1 MHPTPSSTAR
11 PRPALAAVRATL
23 APTGPVARPLTA
35 ATMASSLSSGLFYT
49 VSALFFTRV
58 VGLDA
63 TTVGLGLTVA
73 GAVGV
78 TGSFAAGYLAD
89 RLGAPRLL
97 LAATLGQGL
106 ALLAYVLAAST
117 TAFVV
122 TACCAVG
129 FRSMQGTAR
138 QAVLART
145 FTGPERV
152 AVRARLRVVTNV
164 FIGLGTVL
172 AGAALL
178 VDTSGAYRATM
189 VVAGLLV
196 LASCHPL
203 ARLVRRAAPAELAP
217 PTSTTPT
224 APTTSG
230 RSPLRDRTY
239 LAVTGLNAV
248 MAMQFG
254 LQTVGVPLWVV
265 TRTEAPPVT
274 VSALLVL
281 NTALVAA
288 LQVRAARGTDDV
300 PSAGRAVARGGAL
313 LALACGL
320 YAAAGTVGVLAAVGL
335 LVLAAVAHTAAEML
349 TEAGSWGLAFEL
361 ADPRSAGAYQ
371 GVSQTGYSIG
381 TMLAPLV
388 VTATAI
394 DRGTPGWALLGAA
407 FATVGVLTWAVARA
421 AARSG
426 QRVGDVTAPGAG
438 GDHR

>member
-1 MHPTPSSTAR
+1 MPSPTPPPPAP
-11 PRPALAAVRATL
+11 PRRALDAVRSTL
-23 APTGPVARPLTA
+23 APTGPVARPLTT
-35 ATMASSLSSGLFYT
+35 ATMATSLSSGLFYT
-49 VSALFFTRV
+49 VSALFFTTV
-58 VGLDA
+58 VGLGA

-78 TGSFAAGYLAD
+78 AGSFGAGYLAD
-89 RLGAPRLL
+89 RVGASRLL
-97 LAATLGQGL
+97 LGATLGQGL
-106 ALLAYVLAAST
+106 ALLAYVLATST

-145 FTGPERV
+145 STGPERM

-178 VDTSGAYRATM
+178 VGTAAAYRSTM
-189 VVAGLLV
+189 LLAGALV
-196 LASCHPL
+196 LASCVPL
-203 ARLVRRAAPAELAP
+203 ARLVRGAGPPPEPLDLASA
-217 PTSTTPT
+217 TTTTPT
-224 APTTSG
+224 APTTTG

-265 TRTEAPPVT
+265 TRTPAPPVT

-281 NTALVAA
+281 NTVLIACF
-288 LQVRAARGTDDV
+288 QVRASRGTDDV
-300 PSAGRAVARGGAL
+300 RAAGRAVARGGVL

-320 YAAAGTVGVLAAVGL
+320 HAAAATGSVVLAVVL
-335 LVLAAVAHTAAEML
+335 LVLAATAHTAAEML

-388 VTATAI
+388 VTATAV
-394 DRGTPGWALLGAA
+394 DHGTPGWALLGTA
-407 FATVGVLTWAVARA
+407 FATVGALTWVVARTARRPEA
-421 AARSG
+421 AQVLQHERG
-426 QRVGDVTAPGAG
+426 
-438 GDHR
+438 